1 MSGDVFGNGLLY
13 TNQVQLLAAFDHRN
27 VFIDPDP
34 DPASSFAERKRLFEL
49 PGSSW
54 NDYDR
59 SLLSPGGVV
68 LDRKAKSVTPSKEAR
83 VALGLPDD
91 APDDDDPRPADRPDP
106 AGAGR
111 PALERRD
118 RDVRE
123 GERRDARRRRA
134 TARTTSCA

>member
-13 TNQVQLLAAFDHRN
+13 TDQVQLLAAFDHRN

-34 DPASSFAERKRLFEL
+34 DPASSFAERKRLFLL

-59 SLLSPGGVV
+59 SLLSPGGDV

-83 VALGLPDD
+83 VALG
-91 APDDDDPRPADRPDP
+91 APRRRARRDDPRRADR
-106 AGAGR
+106 AGSC
-111 PALERRD
+111 
-118 RDVRE
+118 
-123 GERRDARRRRA
+123 RRRSTCCGTA
-134 TARTTSCA
+134 GSART